1 MDSGILANALYLR
14 AGHDANMTMPC
25 SSLSYACGEG
35 TPALLGVTIGEA
47 LDRTARQYPDLEALV
62 VRHQKLRL
70 TYAGLNA
77 QVTQVAQGLLQ
88 LGVKKG
94 DRVAI
99 WAANCAEWVLAQ
111 FATARIGALLVN
123 INPAYGTRELEY
135 ALKQSRTQTLIFQS
149 HFKRS
154 NYVAM
159 LEEVCP
165 EISQCRAGRVRS
177 RKFPQ
182 LKTLIFLGTE
192 RTHAWLLWEELLSLG
207 LRPQDDLLAQREA
220 SLAFDDPI
228 NIQYTSGTTGFPKG
242 VVLSHH
248 NIVNNGLFIGR
259 CMRLSAQDRVCI
271 PVPFYHC
278 FGMVLGNMTAVLAG
292 AAMVIP
298 APAFDPL
305 ATLQTVAE
313 ERCTALYGVPSMFIA
328 ELEHPR
334 FAEYRLDSL
343 RTGIMAGSPCP
354 IEVMKKV
361 VDQMHC
367 REMTIAY
374 GQTESSPVITQTR
387 FDDSIERRVSTVG
400 KALPHT
406 EVKIINVNTGRM
418 VPRGEPGELCTRGY
432 LVMKGYFDN
441 RKASQQAV
449 DTDGWLHTGDL
460 ATMDNDGY
468 VKITGRAR
476 DMIIRGGENIY
487 PREIEE
493 FLYGHPKIS
502 DVQVIGIPDRKY
514 GEEVMAWV
522 RLKEGQSATAEEF
535 KEFCKG
541 KIAHYKIPRFFKFV
555 TEYPMTI
562 SGKIQKYRMRE
573 MAIAEMGLE
582 AVAQIETA

>member
-1 MDSGILANALYLR
+1 MSI
-14 AGHDANMTMPC
+14 P
-25 SSLSYACGEG
+25 SLSYACGDG
-35 TPALLGVTIGEA
+35 TPPLKGMTVGEA
-47 LDRTARQYPDLEALV
+47 LEQSAQLYPDTEALV
-62 VRHQKLRL
+62 TCPQRVRLS
-70 TYAGLNA
+70 YAQLNA
-77 QVTQVAQGLLQ
+77 RVSQIAKGFLQ
-88 LGVKKG
+88 LKVKKG

-99 WAANCAEWVLAQ
+99 WAANCAEWVLTQ
-111 FATARIGALLVN
+111 FATARIGAILVN

-135 ALKQSRTQTLIFQS
+135 ALKQSKTQTLIFQS
-149 HFKRS
+149 HLKRS

-165 EISQCRAGRVRS
+165 EISKCTAGHLRS
-177 RKFPQ
+177 RKLPQ
-182 LKTLIFLGTE
+182 LRNLIFLGAE
-192 RTHAWLLWEELLSLG
+192 KQHDWLTWHDLENLG
-207 LRPQDDLLAQREA
+207 AARDEDILADRET

-248 NIVNNGLFIGR
+248 NLVNNALFIGH
-259 CMRLSAQDRVCI
+259 CMRLTSQDRICI

-278 FGMVLGNMTAVLAG
+278 FGMVLGNLTAVVAG
-292 AAMVIP
+292 ACMVIP
-298 APAFDPL
+298 APSFDPL
-305 ATLQTVAE
+305 ATLQAVAE

-334 FAEYRLDSL
+334 FPEFRLDSL

-361 VDQMHC
+361 VEQMHC
-367 REMTIAY
+367 REITIAY

-387 FDDSIERRVSTVG
+387 ADETIERRVSTVG
-400 KALPHT
+400 RPLPHT
-406 EVKIINVNTGRM
+406 EVKIVDVSTGRI
-418 VPRGEPGELCTRGY
+418 VPREERGELCTRGY

-441 RKASQQAV
+441 RKASREAV
-449 DTDGWLHTGDL
+449 DADGWLHTGDL
-460 ATMDNDGY
+460 ATMDVAGY

-493 FLYGHPKIS
+493 FLYSHPKIS

-522 RLKEGQSATAEEF
+522 RLKDGEMATAEEF

-555 TEYPMTI
+555 TDYPMTI

-573 MAIAEMGLE
+573 IAIAEMGLE
-582 AVAQIETA
+582 DVANIETA